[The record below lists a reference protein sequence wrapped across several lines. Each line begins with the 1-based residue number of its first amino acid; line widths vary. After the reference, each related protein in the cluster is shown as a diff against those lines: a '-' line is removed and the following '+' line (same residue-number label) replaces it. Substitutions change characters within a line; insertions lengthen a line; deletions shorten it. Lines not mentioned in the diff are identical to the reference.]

1 MTSTETPDLAAT
13 YDAPNQ
19 RGPLPALVLS
29 GVASLGA
36 GAIHAAAIGAHSD
49 QQSVVITF
57 TLLATF
63 QLAWGAA
70 AVAVRQPRPW
80 LLAIGVIGSGAAVVG
95 WFATKTVGI
104 GVIAGFE
111 STEGVQLADG
121 AAAALAL
128 LAGVLAARALVSH
141 GLAARPKGDR
151 LLPVLVVP
159 VVALTFAS
167 MLAVGSHSHAGGH
180 AHGDEFADG
189 HSHES
194 TAPAL
199 TAPFVAG
206 VDVDLSGV
214 PGVSAQQ
221 QVEAEA
227 VVERTLD
234 RLPQFEDISTLNA
247 KGFYSIGDA
256 STGSEHYINW
266 ANVNDDKVLDPDYPE
281 SLVIS
286 HDRGREKLVAAMF
299 MLPEGSTLDDVPDI
313 GGALVQWHVH
323 SDLCLTDDPVAPRLA
338 FSDLFVGTAGEC
350 TPPNSKRG
358 NTPMVH
364 VWIVDNPCGPFAALD
379 GIGGGQ
385 VADGEEHQCTEEHA
399 HVEGS

>member
-1 MTSTETPDLAAT
+1 MG
-13 YDAPNQ
+13 
-19 RGPLPALVLS
+19 RG
-29 GVASLGA
+29 
-36 GAIHAAAIGAHSD
+36 
-49 QQSVVITF
+49 
-57 TLLATF
+57 
-63 QLAWGAA
+63 
-70 AVAVRQPRPW
+70 
-80 LLAIGVIGSGAAVVG
+80 
-95 WFATKTVGI
+95 
-104 GVIAGFE
+104 
-111 STEGVQLADG
+111 DG
-121 AAAALAL
+121 AADALAL
-128 LAGVLAARALVSH
+128 LAGVLAARALLTH
-141 GLAARPKGDR
+141 GLTARPKGDR
-151 LLPVLVVP
+151 LLPVLAVP
-159 VVALTFAS
+159 VIALTVAS
-167 MLAVGSHSHAGGH
+167 MLTVGSHSHAGGH
-180 AHGDEFADG
+180 DSHGDEVADG
-189 HSHES
+189 HSHGS
-194 TAPAL
+194 AAPVL
-199 TAPFVAG
+199 TTPFVAG
-206 VDVDLSGV
+206 ADIDLSGV

-221 QVEAEA
+221 QGEAEA

-266 ANVNDDKVLDPDYPE
+266 TNVNDDKVLDPDFPE

-338 FSDLFVGTAGEC
+338 FTDLFVGTEGDC